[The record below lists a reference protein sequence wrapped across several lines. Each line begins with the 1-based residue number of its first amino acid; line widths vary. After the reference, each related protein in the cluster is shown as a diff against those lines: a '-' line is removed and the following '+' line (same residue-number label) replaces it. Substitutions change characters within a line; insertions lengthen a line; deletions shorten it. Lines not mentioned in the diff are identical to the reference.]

1 MSYNF
6 TTVPL
11 MDQQSNGQL
20 ELTLGQLR
28 KATKFLI
35 VVRAFNRYGEGPL
48 SSPATAV
55 TFEDGWL
62 ILILLGPFI
71 VRPHLV
77 YYNGLPFSSVC
88 WTAIAEVFDVV
99 VAEHRSDVASAAGF
113 GAQRNHSELSTPLR
127 DDGPGGDGQRVRR
140 TASQNGG
147 RNLRHPGRIV
157 GPFGLSHPSR
167 GRHPHRSR
175 PIFRLSHLFNGRIW

>member
-62 ILILLGPFI
+62 ILILFGPC
-71 VRPHLV
+71 PHL
-77 YYNGLPFSSVC
+77 L
-88 WTAIAEVFDVV
+88 
-99 VAEHRSDVASAAGF
+99 
-113 GAQRNHSELSTPLR
+113 L
-127 DDGPGGDGQRVRR
+127 
-140 TASQNGG
+140 
-147 RNLRHPGRIV
+147 
-157 GPFGLSHPSR
+157 
-167 GRHPHRSR
+167 
-175 PIFRLSHLFNGRIW
+175 

>member
-1 MSYNF
+1 
-6 TTVPL
+6 

-62 ILILLGPFI
+62 ILILFGPC
-71 VRPHLV
+71 PHL
-77 YYNGLPFSSVC
+77 L
-88 WTAIAEVFDVV
+88 
-99 VAEHRSDVASAAGF
+99 
-113 GAQRNHSELSTPLR
+113 L
-127 DDGPGGDGQRVRR
+127 
-140 TASQNGG
+140 
-147 RNLRHPGRIV
+147 
-157 GPFGLSHPSR
+157 
-167 GRHPHRSR
+167 
-175 PIFRLSHLFNGRIW
+175 

>member
-55 TFEDGWL
+55 TFEDGSV
-62 ILILLGPFI
+62 GSCS
-71 VRPHLV
+71 VRFVRLV
-77 YYNGLPFSSVC
+77 N
-88 WTAIAEVFDVV
+88 
-99 VAEHRSDVASAAGF
+99 
-113 GAQRNHSELSTPLR
+113 
-127 DDGPGGDGQRVRR
+127 DG
-140 TASQNGG
+140 
-147 RNLRHPGRIV
+147 
-157 GPFGLSHPSR
+157 
-167 GRHPHRSR
+167 
-175 PIFRLSHLFNGRIW
+175 